1 MDKLQILSKYL
12 LSLALIYFSTSLL
25 LFVNEIGQTR
35 KALPILIEKLD
46 SIENSAN
53 VQEVLRLAVE
63 VTKNT
68 AHVSDQVS
76 AFRKDL
82 PKIYREVEKT
92 RKIIPG
98 ILEEVRAV
106 RSDLP
111 VFYNEVDKTRAVIP
125 EVLIEVRALR
135 KEMPKLLAETGALL
149 DRAEKASD
157 RAGKGAVHGV
167 IKGIFTTPLHV
178 IESVISDVKEKIS
191 GKEEKVSVK
200 EEKVSV
206 EEEKV
211 SVEEEKVSVEEEIK
225 Q

>member
-25 LFVNEIGQTR
+25 LLVNEIGQTR

-46 SIENSAN
+46 SIENSEN
-53 VQEVLRLAVE
+53 IQEVLRLAVE

-68 AHVSDQVS
+68 AHVSDEVS

-82 PKIYREVEKT
+82 PKLYSEVEKT
-92 RKIIPG
+92 RNVIPG

-111 VFYNEVDKTRAVIP
+111 VFYTEIEKTRAVVP
-125 EVLIEVRALR
+125 EMLEEVRALR

-157 RAGKGAVHGV
+157 KAGKGAVHGV
-167 IKGIFTTPLHV
+167 IKGIITTPLHV
-178 IESVISDVKEKIS
+178 IESVISNVKEKVI
-191 GKEEKVSVK
+191 GKEEKPSL
-200 EEKVSV
+200 EEDKPSLEEDKVSL
-206 EEEKV
+206 
-211 SVEEEKVSVEEEIK
+211 EEEIK